1 MLKGCKDT
9 LEIRE
14 YFYKRD
20 SDSEGRSSSPS
31 SVEQERVLSA
41 SEMRSVR
48 SVSATRVPS
57 VTSEASSV
65 TVDMV
70 ESGSGERGIEDIASW
85 GERARMSNCCLEA
98 LGGGLGPG
106 EAAPL
111 ALTTG
116 EWDWRFS
123 GLSHSNSDSW
133 ELYGKCVSCNEQ

>member
-1 MLKGCKDT
+1 M
-9 LEIRE
+9 I
-14 YFYKRD
+14 FYKRD

-65 TVDMV
+65 TVDME

-85 GERARMSNCCLEA
+85 GERARMSNCCLA
-98 LGGGLGPG
+98 ARGGGLGPG

-111 ALTTG
+111 AITLTTG

-133 ELYGKCVSCNEQ
+133 ELYGKCVSCNGQRNGQD

>member
-1 MLKGCKDT
+1 M
-9 LEIRE
+9 
-14 YFYKRD
+14 
-20 SDSEGRSSSPS
+20 
-31 SVEQERVLSA
+31 
-41 SEMRSVR
+41 
-48 SVSATRVPS
+48 
-57 VTSEASSV
+57 TSEASSV

-133 ELYGKCVSCNEQ
+133 ELYGKCVSCNEQWKHPRFENNPKMSYLNLVTVTVHCFGVGVVSMVGKMFLFGSVSL